1 MECALLL
8 DIVVAQCAAVLELL
22 ASEDKPLLIRWNA
35 YHHCYDRNVICK
47 NNAEMIETM
56 QRSYAYEI
64 HRTAHK
70 YIPSLSWI
78 FVFTFSMVSEAST
91 SRVIVLPV
99 RVLTKI
105 CIVLTIVIENVKIA
119 CFETQNIQVQKYMFR
134 KGSYLSVLKVS
145 KTHKS
150 QHAPPSNLFL
160 GL

>member
-35 YHHCYDRNVICK
+35 YHCYDRNVICK
-47 NNAEMIETM
+47 NNAAMIETM

-64 HRTAHK
+64 HRIAHK

-119 CFETQNIQVQKYMFR
+119 CFETQNI
-134 KGSYLSVLKVS
+134 
-145 KTHKS
+145 
-150 QHAPPSNLFL
+150 
-160 GL
+160 